1 MFAFELLIKVHKFIF
16 ISLVDYFFLYQF
28 FIAATLTDAS
38 FPVITVLNVTSI
50 SYPTVVKILSTDVN
64 RDGDTTLIQTD
75 LLKNNIIIGFI
86 GFFVI
91 SFFIFVLTYM
101 YFKCFRK
108 ATQTIHIQ
116 ENNAQPQYKSL
127 NFDPVEQH
135 SLVHPEP
142 QSRLTINADSM
153 YLSPVFSRNESSVQ
167 RRSSKNDDILQDTT
181 LNGQETGLQTL
192 TFQNEQNLSMEDAQG
207 NVYMEI
213 NEDRT

>member
-1 MFAFELLIKVHKFIF
+1 M
-16 ISLVDYFFLYQF
+16 
-28 FIAATLTDAS
+28 
-38 FPVITVLNVTSI
+38 TSI
-50 SYPTVVKILSTDVN
+50 SYPAVVKILSTDVN
-64 RDGDTTLIQTD
+64 RVGDNTLIQTD

-116 ENNAQPQYKSL
+116 ENKTQAQYKSL

-142 QSRLTINADSM
+142 QSRLTTNADSM

-167 RRSSKNDDILQDTT
+167 RRSSKNDDVLQETT
-181 LNGQETGLQTL
+181 LNGQETGLE
-192 TFQNEQNLSMEDAQG
+192 TFKLQNEQNLSKEDAQG

-213 NEDRT
+213 NEDSTERC